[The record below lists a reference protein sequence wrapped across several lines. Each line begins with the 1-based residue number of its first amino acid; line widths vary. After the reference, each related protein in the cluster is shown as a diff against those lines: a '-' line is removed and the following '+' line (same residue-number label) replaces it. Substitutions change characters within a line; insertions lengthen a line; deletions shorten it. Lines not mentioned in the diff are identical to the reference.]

1 MNIISGAKL
10 YSWYQ
15 QAKKSAIANDID
27 PDEVD
32 WLLQVITNLSNLS
45 IRIGSYA
52 NQSCIV
58 SQKPLEKI
66 EELWQRRL
74 QERVPVQYLVNT
86 VFWRR
91 FQLQVTPAVLIPRPE
106 TELIID
112 IAIEAASK
120 HKNSIIADGKQH
132 DVKQHWVDL
141 GTGSGAIALGLAS
154 SFPQATIH
162 AVDYSPEALNVAQE
176 NAEQLN
182 LNQNICFYQG
192 SWWQPLEF
200 LQGKVRGMVSNPPYI
215 PTSQISLLQPEVAN
229 HEPHLALDGGIDGL
243 NDIRHL
249 VQVAPNYLISGG
261 IWLIEIMAG
270 QHHAVVKLLEQQEK
284 YYDIK
289 IFPDLSGIERF
300 VLAHRC

>member
-1 MNIISGAKL
+1 MNSISGAKL

-15 QAKKSAIANDID
+15 QAKQSALANNID

-45 IRIGSYA
+45 IRLGSYA
-52 NQSCIV
+52 NQSFIV
-58 SQKPLEKI
+58 SQRPLWKI

-91 FQLQVTPAVLIPRPE
+91 FQLRVTPAVLIPRPE

-112 IAIEAASK
+112 IAIEAAGQN
-120 HKNSIIADGKQH
+120 KNSLIA

-154 SFPQATIH
+154 SLPQATIH
-162 AVDYSPEALNVAQE
+162 AVDYSPEALGVAQE

-200 LQGKVRGMVSNPPYI
+200 LQGQVRGMVSNPPYI
-215 PTSQISLLQPEVAN
+215 PTSQISQLQPEVAN

-249 VQVAPNYLISGG
+249 VQVAPHYLISGG

-300 VLAHRC
+300 VLAHRR